1 MSNDFYRKLVDLYAA
16 GELPQELK
24 DELEAAA
31 ITDKELSHDMATL
44 TTTVETLQ
52 SMPKPEFTEE
62 SFQRVLIRL
71 YTKGAPIQTHSPD
84 PGYLQFHLPLQG

>member
-24 DELEAAA
+24 EELEAAA
-31 ITDKELSHDMATL
+31 ITDRELSHDMATL

-71 YTKGAPIQTHSPD
+71 YARHCQATG
-84 PGYLQFHLPLQG
+84 GRHLTS